1 MAEAQVNAGKTFPN
15 TTNASPGA
23 RVPGKRAGR
32 YWIYGAIAALAVT
45 AGIFY
50 WIDSG
55 GGERAG
61 GGAASESALPLETF
75 VVNLDS
81 GTQRGYLRI
90 GITLGMA
97 HALPRN
103 QQDAAIAGVRDAI
116 LSVLASAKVEQLLTA
131 EGKEQLKDD
140 LLRAISARAPQLGVE
155 NVYFTEFLVQ
165 M

>member
-15 TTNASPGA
+15 TTNGIPGA

-131 EGKEQLKDD
+131 EGKEQLKAD